1 VNPLTLRTAPA
12 NGKKRFHL
20 ELGLFSSNPLFDK
33 EFEHESSFVL
43 SGVVIENP
51 AEGTGVKF
59 FTYIKHQHHR
69 VLNDL

>member
-1 VNPLTLRTAPA
+1 ML
-12 NGKKRFHL
+12 
-20 ELGLFSSNPLFDK
+20 SSNPLFDK
-33 EFEHESSFVL
+33 EIEHESSFVL

-59 FTYIKHQHHR
+59 FTYHQHHR